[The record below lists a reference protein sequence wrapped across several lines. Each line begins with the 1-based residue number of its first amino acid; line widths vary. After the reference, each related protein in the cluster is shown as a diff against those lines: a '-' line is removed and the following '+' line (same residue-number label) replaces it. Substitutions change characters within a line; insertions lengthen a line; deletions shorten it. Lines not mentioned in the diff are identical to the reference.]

1 MSTAYLSAHLFIVL
15 FFIYLPLYMLCF
27 VVILP
32 VLLLLFLLILLT
44 FYVLP
49 QTMVPSLFC
58 NIVFMGFLLLLV
70 CQTTL

>member
-1 MSTAYLSAHLFIVL
+1 
-15 FFIYLPLYMLCF
+15 MLCF
-27 VVILP
+27 FVILP
-32 VLLLLFLLILLT
+32 VLLLLILLT
-44 FYVLP
+44 FYVLL